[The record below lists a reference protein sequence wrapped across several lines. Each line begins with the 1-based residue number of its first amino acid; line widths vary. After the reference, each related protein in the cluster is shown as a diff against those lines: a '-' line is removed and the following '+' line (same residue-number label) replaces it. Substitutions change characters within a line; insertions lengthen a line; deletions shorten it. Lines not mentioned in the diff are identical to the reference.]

1 MNLDRALAVSAAGMN
16 TQSARLRVVAENL
29 ANRDSTGLSPDA
41 DPYRRRTIT
50 FTQQL
55 DRRAGVQVPVARRV
69 GTDPGEFPMR
79 HEPSHPAA
87 DANGY
92 VRLPNVTS
100 LIELSDMREAQRSYN
115 ANLAVMETTRTMLM
129 RAIEALRQ

>member
-1 MNLDRALAVSAAGMN
+1 MNLDRALSVSAAGMS
-16 TQSARLRVVAENL
+16 TQSARLRIVAENL
-29 ANRDSTGLSPDA
+29 ANRDSTGFSPDT

-55 DRRAGVQVPVARRV
+55 DRRVGVHVPVARRV
-69 GTDPGEFPMR
+69 GTDPGEFPRR
-79 HEPSHPAA
+79 HDPSHPAA